1 MRWLDQFT
9 ASKVHACLPIL
20 EILGRQVQTVRGR
33 MESAV
38 LETCDRFK
46 AMASNTNQMIRLAVG
61 TNKNKSSGAEIIEST
76 RSQILELINNMNFG
90 NEVIVNIRT
99 DVLRL
104 RDQLGSV
111 HKTLKQMEKISGRA
125 RIVALNGQI
134 EAVNAGESGA
144 AFSEVADQTRALASN
159 VQGLSEN
166 IRTSIDEFSLQLQEV
181 AERTSVYAEQ
191 SKATVTERTEAAHAL
206 LNELEG
212 NQERLENNLVKATG
226 LGKKLSRDISRA
238 VTLLQFQDE
247 VNQQL
252 EHVETAADEV
262 RNIIGECLDGEPT
275 EEGRQFAEKL
285 LEDLSSLYTMESE
298 RQANTGPVTQSQ
310 STEMEVELF

>member
-1 MRWLDQFT
+1 MKWLTEFS

-20 EILGRQVQTVRGR
+20 EILAKQVQTVRAR
-33 MESAV
+33 MESSV
-38 LETCDRFK
+38 LETCERFK
-46 AMASNTNQMIRLAVG
+46 AMASNTNQMIQLAVG
-61 TNKNKSSGAEIIEST
+61 SGKKKASGAELIENT
-76 RSQILELINNMNFG
+76 RSQILDLINNMNFG
-90 NEVIVNIRT
+90 NEIIANIRT

-104 RDQLGSV
+104 RGQLESV
-111 HKTLKQMEKISGRA
+111 HKTLTQMERISGRA

-166 IRTSIDEFSLQLQEV
+166 IRESIDRFSSQLQEV
-181 AERTSVYAEQ
+181 AQRTSEHAEQ
-191 SKATVTERTEAAHAL
+191 STAKVAEKTEAAHVL
-206 LNELEG
+206 LNQLEG
-212 NQERLENNLVKATG
+212 NQNRLENNLVEATG

-252 EHVETAADEV
+252 DHVVAASDEV
-262 RNIIGECLDGEPT
+262 RNVIGTCLEGEPT
-275 EEGRQFAEKL
+275 SEGRQFANELLTKL
-285 LEDLSSLYTMESE
+285 ESMYTMASE
-298 RQANTGPVTQSQ
+298 RVNSGNNSEAIPQESAI
-310 STEMEVELF
+310 ELF